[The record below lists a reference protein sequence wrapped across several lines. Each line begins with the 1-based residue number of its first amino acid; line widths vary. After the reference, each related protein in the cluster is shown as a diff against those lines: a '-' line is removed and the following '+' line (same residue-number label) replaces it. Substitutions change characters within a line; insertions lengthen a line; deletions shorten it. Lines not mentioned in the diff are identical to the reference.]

1 MKCQNA
7 DEVWLFGFVCSI
19 QGHACLDFGTHQ
31 FLIFFINQKAVQPRF
46 PSSECCLNADINGIG
61 MVKETCKGDE
71 P

>member
-1 MKCQNA
+1 MQMKCGCL
-7 DEVWLFGFVCSI
+7 VLFAAS

-31 FLIFFINQKAVQPRF
+31 FLIFFINQKAVQPRLK
-46 PSSECCLNADINGIG
+46 SSECCLNADINGIG